1 MDTEIGHDAV
11 NRAGRRAIRW
21 LLPVSFILNFCLQ
34 AEKCLG
40 APQGSRR
47 LRTEQHQG

>member
-1 MDTEIGHDAV
+1 MDIEICHDAV

-21 LLPVSFILNFCLQ
+21 LLPVSFISIFCLR

-40 APQGSRR
+40 APQGSRC
-47 LRTEQHQG
+47 LRTEQHLG